1 MLIYIRKTDPV
12 RLKTDP
18 YLLGGAGV
26 YFAPAFVCK
35 KNRIIVTFGNIN
47 CSYFL
52 LKRVKIGIKF
62 HRLRTGTGIYKKSF
76 YVPVGTAVLV
86 SV

>member
-1 MLIYIRKTDPV
+1 MCVGLTLTMQKV
-12 RLKTDP
+12 KMHH
-18 YLLGGAGV
+18 ANM
-26 YFAPAFVCK
+26 FVK
-35 KNRIIVTFGNIN
+35 KYRIIVTFGNIN